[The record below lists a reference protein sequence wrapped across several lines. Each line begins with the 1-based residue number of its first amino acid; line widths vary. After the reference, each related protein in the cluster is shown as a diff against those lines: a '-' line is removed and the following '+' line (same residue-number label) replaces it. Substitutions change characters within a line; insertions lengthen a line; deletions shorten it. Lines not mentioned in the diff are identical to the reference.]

1 MATYTI
7 IRFVFCDQTGS
18 NLKSYNCACSIFTVV
33 TGTQLMEKVLLKI
46 AKQWIAGNTI
56 DDALAS
62 AKNAYQ
68 SGRHA
73 IINKLGEYHT
83 SKKQI
88 NSTIDEYQRIVNS
101 FRRWKIR
108 GAISVKPT
116 QIGLTISQKECYRN
130 FEKIIQEARNAHVFV
145 WLDMESTEHT
155 DETIEIYNAFFSK
168 YERLGIA
175 LQANLKR
182 TEDDLIDLLRIGA
195 KIRLVKGAYRE
206 NASISFKS
214 KEDVDKNYVKL
225 MRMLFKKGNEF
236 AIASHDG
243 KIIKKAENMS
253 KKYPKKFEFQMLK
266 GIRDELK
273 PKLIKKKF
281 VVSDYI
287 PYGVNWLPYSFRR
300 IKERKRNILLLGS
313 SFIQSQRV

>member
-1 MATYTI
+1 MASGI
-7 IRFVFCDQTGS
+7 
-18 NLKSYNCACSIFTVV
+18 
-33 TGTQLMEKVLLKI
+33 QLMEKVLFKI
-46 AKQWIAGNTI
+46 AKQWIAGNTA
-56 DDALAS
+56 DDALTS

-68 SGRHA
+68 LGRHA
-73 IINKLGEYHT
+73 IINKLGEYNT

-88 NSTIDEYQRIVNS
+88 LSTIDEYQKIINS
-101 FRRWKIR
+101 FRKWNIR

-116 QIGLTISQKECYRN
+116 QIGLSISQKECCRN
-130 FEKIIQEARNAHVFV
+130 FEKIVQEARDAHVFV
-145 WLDMESTEHT
+145 WLDMESADHT

-182 TEDDLIDLLRIGA
+182 TEDDLNDLLGIGA

-206 NASISFKS
+206 KTSIAFKS

-225 MRMLFKKGNEF
+225 MNILFKKCNEF

-243 KIIKKAENMS
+243 KIIRKAQNLS

-266 GIRDELK
+266 GIREELK
-273 PKLIKKKF
+273 SDLIKKKF

-287 PYGVNWLPYSFRR
+287 PYGVNWLPYSIRR

-313 SFIQSQRV
+313 SLIQSQRV

>member
-1 MATYTI
+1 
-7 IRFVFCDQTGS
+7 
-18 NLKSYNCACSIFTVV
+18 
-33 TGTQLMEKVLLKI
+33 MEKVLFKI

-56 DDALAS
+56 DDALVS

-73 IINKLGEYHT
+73 IVNKLGEYHT

-88 NSTIDEYQRIVNS
+88 ASTIDEYQRIVNS
-101 FRRWKIR
+101 FRRWNIR

-130 FEKIIQEARNAHVFV
+130 FEKIIQKARNAHVFV

-182 TEDDLIDLLRIGA
+182 TEDDLMDLLRIGA

-225 MRMLFKKGNEF
+225 MRILFKKGNEF

-313 SFIQSQRV
+313 SLIQSQRV